1 MITLVKASQVPKQ
14 LLLLADPDWSK
25 VQRSLEGATIYG
37 YQLAGK
43 VVGVLVLKPLKP
55 QVQEIMV
62 VAVSPSYQHRGIARA
77 LLQTVIK
84 SCQQATT
91 CEQLQIGTG
100 NSSLRQLALYQR
112 AGFEITTVWV
122 NYFVDNYAEPIYENG
137 IQCKSMVRLA
147 LNVKAG

>member
-1 MITLVKASQVPKQ
+1 MITTIQAKQVPKA

-25 VQRSLEGATIYG
+25 VQQALEQATVYG

-43 VVGVLVLKPLKP
+43 IVGVLVLQP
-55 QVQEIMV
+55 QTATVKEITI
-62 VAVSPSYQHRGIARA
+62 VAVVPSYQHQGIAKA

-84 SCQQATT
+84 SCQQDVA

-100 NSSLRQLALYQR
+100 NSSLRQLALYQH
-112 AGFEITTVWV
+112 AGFEMVSVWV
-122 NYFVDNYAEPIYENG
+122 NYFVDNYPEPIYENG
-137 IQCKSMVRLA
+137 LQCKSMVRLA

>member
-1 MITLVKASQVPKQ
+1 MITPIQAKQVPRA

-25 VQRSLEGATIYG
+25 VQQALEQATVYG

-43 VVGVLVLKPLKP
+43 IVGVLVLQP
-55 QVQEIMV
+55 QTATVKEITI
-62 VAVSPSYQHRGIARA
+62 VAVVPSYQHQGIARA

-84 SCQQATT
+84 SCQQDTT

-100 NSSLRQLALYQR
+100 NSSLRQLALYQH
-112 AGFEITTVWV
+112 AGFEMVSVWV
-122 NYFVDNYAEPIYENG
+122 DYFVDNYPEPIYENG
-137 IQCKSMVRLA
+137 LQCKSMVRLA